1 MLQRVGSPVMGQF
14 AECRPIALGSRAE
27 LKPCWIVA
35 DAVHGYIVSWRVL
48 AELGQVELGQP

>member
-14 AECRPIALGSRAE
+14 AECRPIVLGSRAE

-35 DAVHGYIVSWRVL
+35 DSVHGYIASWKEYVL
-48 AELGQVELGQP
+48 AELGQVELG